1 MDRRSALSRS
11 AQLDLILEALSYAR
25 GGLTSRE
32 IFEWIRDNRPKTLV
46 QQAEGKLRLK
56 LQQICSTESN
66 KKTPKILKH
75 KISGSRSPSYTWS
88 LPSKRTSTDNLLL
101 VADRE
106 AAPESHEREIVLTV
120 AFSLQGEVSED
131 DSGLQ

>member
-56 LQQICSTESN
+56 LQQICS
-66 KKTPKILKH
+66 
-75 KISGSRSPSYTWS
+75 SRSPSYTWS

-131 DSGLQ
+131 DDSGLQ